1 MLLIQLWLNILI
13 KVCQTCFESQ
23 FMKGFVMS
31 GLRTCVVVLCG
42 AMANVAVA
50 SPKIEARG
58 ELGKLIGG
66 GVGGFVGDKIGG
78 AIGVPGGPWGTVFG
92 AGIGGGIGAYFGAE
106 IGDRIEDFIRGV
118 DREPQTREPQAPRE
132 PIRDFYDYGYSFG
145 HAW

>member
-1 MLLIQLWLNILI
+1 
-13 KVCQTCFESQ
+13 
-23 FMKGFVMS
+23 MS

-42 AMANVAVA
+42 VMVNAAIA

-58 ELGKLIGG
+58 ELGRFIGG
-66 GVGGFVGDKIGG
+66 GVGGFVGDKMGGFVGG
-78 AIGVPGGPWGTVFG
+78 AIGGY
-92 AGIGGGIGAYFGAE
+92 IGSE
-106 IGDRIEDFIRGV
+106 VGDRVEDFIRGV

>member
-1 MLLIQLWLNILI
+1 
-13 KVCQTCFESQ
+13 
-23 FMKGFVMS
+23 MS
-31 GLRTCVVVLCG
+31 GLRTFSCVVVLCG

-66 GVGGFVGDKIGG
+66 GVGGFVGDKMGGFVGSAIGG
-78 AIGVPGGPWGTVFG
+78 YIGSEV
-92 AGIGGGIGAYFGAE
+92 
-106 IGDRIEDFIRGV
+106 GDRVEDYIRGV
-118 DREPQTREPQAPRE
+118 DKEPQTREPQAPRE

>member
-1 MLLIQLWLNILI
+1 
-13 KVCQTCFESQ
+13 
-23 FMKGFVMS
+23 MS

-58 ELGKLIGG
+58 QLGRDIGG
-66 GVGGFVGDKIGG
+66 DIGSTMGAVRGPLGAAIGG
-78 AIGVPGGPWGTVFG
+78 QLGR
-92 AGIGGGIGAYFGAE
+92 E
-106 IGDRIEDFIRGV
+106 IGDKVEDFIRDFI
-118 DREPQTREPQAPRE
+118 DREPQAKEPQTREPQTPRE